1 MRCTYYKQILGVGVT
16 ARDVCN
22 TLLLLNTRVLIE
34 PITSH
39 RKREFLWTLEP
50 ARKEKVETLVATETM
65 IRSLS
70 LARLGWTAGAED
82 AKAHDAAS
90 ATSVWPPAPSH
101 SSHR

>member
-22 TLLLLNTRVLIE
+22 TLLLLNAGVLIE

-50 ARKEKVETLVATETM
+50 VRKEKVETLAATVTL
-65 IRSLS
+65 IRSRS
-70 LARLGWTAGAED
+70 LEARLDRGGRGCQ
-82 AKAHDAAS
+82 
-90 ATSVWPPAPSH
+90 
-101 SSHR
+101 SS